1 MLDVVDLRAFYA
13 SPVGGLAQ
21 RMILAAIRKHWE
33 NLRDYAVL
41 GLGYAPP
48 YLDALKAD
56 SPERMLAFMPA
67 QQGVVAWPGA
77 GLAAAS
83 LVEPSDLPL
92 RDQSI
97 DRILCIHALETAAR
111 PDELMDEL
119 WRILSPGGRLLAI
132 VPNRRGIWARAD
144 NNPFAQGQPFSRRQ
158 VTALMR
164 NALFTPIEWS
174 EALYFPPM
182 KRKVIL
188 KMAAATEAIGARLSL
203 PLAGVHI
210 IEATKQVYRP
220 VLARKAARIP
230 AVLRPILAGSNRD
243 KHSVNL

>member
-13 SPVGGLAQ
+13 SPVGALAQ
-21 RMILAAIRKHWE
+21 RMILAGIRKHWE
-33 NLRDYAVL
+33 SLRDYAVL

-48 YLDALKAD
+48 YLDALKSD
-56 SPERMLAFMPA
+56 GPERMLAFMPA
-67 QQGVVAWPGA
+67 QQGVVAWPGN

-97 DRILCIHALETAAR
+97 DRILCIHALETAPR

-119 WRILSPGGRLLAI
+119 WRVLSPGGRLLAV

-174 EALYFPPM
+174 EALYFPPFR
-182 KRKVIL
+182 RKLIL
-188 KMAAATEAIGARLSL
+188 KMAGAAEAVGARLSL

-210 IEATKQVYRP
+210 VEATKQVYRP
-220 VLARKAARIP
+220 VLARKAARVS
-230 AVLRPILAGSNRD
+230 AVLRPILVGGN
-243 KHSVNL
+243 